1 MKKVIAVLAACMML
15 FSSAK
20 ADTYY
25 CYAEEVNIRPTA
37 STKHE
42 RLGYVEFGQEI
53 EVEYFKGDWA
63 YCPELYTEEIGGWV
77 YAQWLSPY
85 EPQLVENEKYVV
97 TDRRV
102 NVREQP
108 NGRQIKRVGKGH
120 EMTVIRLAADMD
132 GVWWAKTTEGWI
144 MLKFLDKE

>member
-1 MKKVIAVLAACMML
+1 MKKVIAVLATCMML

-25 CYAEEVNIRPTA
+25 CYADEVNIRPTA

-42 RLGYVEFGQEI
+42 RLGFIEFGQEI

-63 YCPELYTEEIGGWV
+63 YCPELYTEEVGGWV
-77 YAQWLSPY
+77 YALWLSPY
-85 EPQLVENEKYVV
+85 EPELVDNERYVV
-97 TDRRV
+97 NSRRV
-102 NVREQP
+102 NVREAP
-108 NGRQIKRVGKGH
+108 DGRQIKRVDEGH
-120 EMTVIRLAADMD
+120 VMTVIKLAADNE
-132 GVWWAKTTEGWI
+132 GEWWAKTTEGWI

>member
-1 MKKVIAVLAACMML
+1 MDAVGRILT
-15 FSSAK
+15 SS
-20 ADTYY
+20 
-25 CYAEEVNIRPTA
+25 A

-53 EVEYFKGDWA
+53 EVEYFIGDWA

-85 EPQLVENEKYVV
+85 EPEAVKNEIYIVNS
-97 TDRRV
+97 RNV
-102 NVREQP
+102 NVREAP
-108 NGRQIKRVGKGH
+108 GGRQIKRIGKGH

>member
-1 MKKVIAVLAACMML
+1 MKKVSAVLAACMML

-63 YCPELYTEEIGGWV
+63 YCPELYTEEIGGWI

-85 EPQLVENEKYVV
+85 EPEAVKNEIYIVNS
-97 TDRRV
+97 RNV
-102 NVREQP
+102 NVREAP
-108 NGRQIKRVGKGH
+108 GGRQIKRVGKNH
-120 EMTVIRLAADMD
+120 KMTVVKLAADNE
-132 GVWWAKTTEGWI
+132 GIWWAKTTEGWI

>member
-25 CYAEEVNIRPTA
+25 CYADEVNIRPTA

-42 RLGYVEFGQEI
+42 RLGFVEFGQEI

-63 YCPELYTEEIGGWV
+63 YCPELYTEEVGGWV
-77 YAQWLSPY
+77 YALWLSPY
-85 EPQLVENEKYVV
+85 EPELVDNEKYVV
-97 TDRRV
+97 NSRRV
-102 NVREQP
+102 NVREAP
-108 NGRQIKRVGKGH
+108 DGRQIKRVDEGH
-120 EMTVIRLAADMD
+120 IMTVIKLAADNE
-132 GVWWAKTTEGWI
+132 GEWWAKTTEGWI
-144 MLKFLDKE
+144 MLKFLNKE

>member
-1 MKKVIAVLAACMML
+1 MKKIIAVLAACMML

-25 CYAEEVNIRPTA
+25 CYAEEMNIRSEPT
-37 STKHE
+37 THCQK
-42 RLGYVEFGQEI
+42 LGYASFGQEI
-53 EVEYFKGDWA
+53 EVDYFNGDWA
-63 YCPELYTEEIGGWV
+63 YSSTLNTEVTGGWV
-77 YAQWLSPY
+77 YAQWLGLY
-85 EPQLVENEKYVV
+85 EPQIVKNEKYVV

-120 EMTVIRLAADMD
+120 EMTVIRLAADID

-144 MLKFLDKE
+144 MLKFLNKE